1 MIQQKDFVQNQIHL
15 YICIV
20 PMSENH
26 KAKLTLFFTGVIQV
40 YFVAINTYFLSK
52 EFYLGVT
59 FAAFMISMIWS
70 HNIKKIAFGTTS
82 DRVLYSLGA
91 TVGSLAG
98 LATSKAMTSLISNL
112 L

>member
-1 MIQQKDFVQNQIHL
+1 MTQQTNIK
-15 YICIV
+15 
-20 PMSENH
+20 S
-26 KAKLTLFFTGVIQV
+26 KLSLFATGAVQV
-40 YFVAINTYFLSK
+40 YFVAINTYFLSR

-70 HNIKKIAFGTTS
+70 HNIKKIAFGTWT

-98 LATSKAMTSLISNL
+98 LATSKALTQLITQML
-112 L
+112 

>member
-1 MIQQKDFVQNQIHL
+1 MKQKI
-15 YICIV
+15 
-20 PMSENH
+20 
-26 KAKLTLFFTGVIQV
+26 TLFTTGAVQV
-40 YFVAINTYFLSK
+40 YFVAINTYFLSR

-70 HNIKKIAFGTTS
+70 HNIKKIAFGTLA
-82 DRVLYSLGA
+82 DRILYSLGA

-98 LATSKAMTSLISNL
+98 LATSKTLTTLITQL

>member
-1 MIQQKDFVQNQIHL
+1 MKQKT
-15 YICIV
+15 
-20 PMSENH
+20 
-26 KAKLTLFFTGVIQV
+26 TLFVTGAIQV
-40 YFVAINTYFLSK
+40 YFVAINTYFLSR

-70 HNIKKIAFGTTS
+70 HNIKKIAFGTLN
-82 DRVLYSLGA
+82 DRILYSLGA

-98 LATSKAMTSLISNL
+98 LATSKALTNLITTL

>member
-1 MIQQKDFVQNQIHL
+1 MK
-15 YICIV
+15 
-20 PMSENH
+20 ENH
-26 KAKLTLFFTGVIQV
+26 KSKLTLFLTGVIQV

-52 EFYLGVT
+52 EFYLGVA

-70 HNIKKIAFGTTS
+70 HNIKKIAFGTTM

-98 LATSKAMTSLISNL
+98 LATSKALTQTLSNL

>member
-1 MIQQKDFVQNQIHL
+1 MKQKT
-15 YICIV
+15 
-20 PMSENH
+20 
-26 KAKLTLFFTGVIQV
+26 TLFITGAIQV
-40 YFVAINTYFLSK
+40 YFVAINTYFLSR

-70 HNIKKIAFGTTS
+70 HNIKKIAFGTLT

-98 LATSKAMTSLISNL
+98 LATSKALTNLITTL

>member
-1 MIQQKDFVQNQIHL
+1 MKQKT
-15 YICIV
+15 
-20 PMSENH
+20 
-26 KAKLTLFFTGVIQV
+26 TLFITGAIQV
-40 YFVAINTYFLSK
+40 YFVAINTYFLSR

-70 HNIKKIAFGTTS
+70 HNIKKIAFGTLM

-98 LATSKAMTSLISNL
+98 LATSKALTNLITTL

>member
-1 MIQQKDFVQNQIHL
+1 MTQQTNIKSKF
-15 YICIV
+15 
-20 PMSENH
+20 S
-26 KAKLTLFFTGVIQV
+26 LFATGAVQV

-70 HNIKKIAFGTTS
+70 HNIKKIAFGTLT
-82 DRVLYSLGA
+82 DRILYSLGA

-98 LATSKAMTSLISNL
+98 LATSKALTQLITQML
-112 L
+112 